1 MSAPTGRTTGRRL
14 KATAAAIGPLTL
26 TLSLAVPAAHATP
39 AHATPAHATPAHATP
54 AHATYGA
61 AVQAARSAAHDSGGT
76 ARPVVRTGAGAVAG
90 VASAD
95 GLRRFTA
102 IPYAAA
108 PTGDLRWRPPRPAR
122 AWKGVRDASGPA
134 VRCAQNANPADS
146 NPASAAEDCL
156 YLNITTPDKAQR
168 SARGLPV
175 MVWLHGG
182 GFTQGAGGDYDA
194 GRLARAGAMV
204 VTVNYRLGI
213 FGFLGHPHLAGSGAF
228 GLLDQ
233 QAALRWVRRNAAAF
247 GGDAANVTLFGESA
261 GGFSTCAQLTSPRAA
276 GLFDKVIIQS
286 GTCSMRRLGIDP
298 AGGDAVWPARRASER
313 IAAAA
318 AGRLGCTGAA
328 LRCLRKAPVAAL
340 LGAQQA
346 IPATWAPAHG
356 TPALPLEPGRALAQ
370 GRIHRVPVMAGGTA
384 DEARYFTAMYFDG
397 PGRPLDDNTY
407 RQFLR
412 IAFGRDAAR
421 VAARYPVSAY
431 GSPSLAWAAVA
442 TDRAWS
448 CPARLGNRQ
457 LARKVA
463 VYQFEFAD
471 RAAPRPA
478 GFAVPRSFPLGAYHG
493 GELAYLFDGP
503 GAAVERPL
511 SPGQRR
517 LAAQMIGHWTRF
529 AATGDP
535 NGPGLPRWKPGAGH
549 VRTLAV
555 SDGPA
560 RHRCA
565 LWASLGR

>member
-1 MSAPTGRTTGRRL
+1 MSARIGRGAGGPV
-14 KATAAAIGPLTL
+14 KALAAALGLLTL
-26 TLSLAVPAAHATP
+26 TLGAAVPAAHAAP
-39 AHATPAHATPAHATP
+39 AHGPAAQT
-54 AHATYGA
+54 
-61 AVQAARSAAHDSGGT
+61 VQTVQTAQQAQSAQNPGGT
-76 ARPVVRTGAGAVAG
+76 ARPVVRTAAGAVAG
-90 VASAD
+90 VSSGD

-102 IPYAAA
+102 IPYAAP
-108 PTGDLRWRPPRPAR
+108 PTGDLRWRPPQPVR

-146 NPASAAEDCL
+146 NPAAATEDCL
-156 YLNITTPDKAQR
+156 HLNVTTPAEPQR
-168 SARGLPV
+168 GRRLPV

-194 GRLARAGAMV
+194 GRLARAGAVV

-213 FGFLGHPHLAGSGAF
+213 FGFLGHPGLAGSGAF

-261 GGFSTCAQLTSPRAA
+261 GGFSTCAQLTSPPAA

-286 GTCSMRRLGIDP
+286 GACSMRQLGIDP
-298 AGGDAVWPARRASER
+298 AGGDAVWPARQAGER

-318 AGRLGCTGAA
+318 ASRLGCTGAA
-328 LRCLRKAPVAAL
+328 MRCLRKAPVAAL
-340 LGAQQA
+340 LAAQQS
-346 IPATWAPAHG
+346 IPATWAPARG
-356 TPALPLEPGRALAQ
+356 TPVLPLDPGRAVAE

-397 PGRPLDDNTY
+397 PGQPLSEKSY
-407 RQFLR
+407 REFLR
-412 IAFGRDAAR
+412 IAFGRDAGR
-421 VAARYPVSAY
+421 VAARYPAAAH

-448 CPARLGNRQ
+448 CPVRLGNRQ

-478 GFAVPRSFPLGAYHG
+478 GFAVPGSFPLGAYHG
-493 GELAYLFDGP
+493 AELAYLFDGP
-503 GAAVERPL
+503 GAAVQRPL

-517 LAAQMIGHWTRF
+517 LAEQMIGHWTRF

-560 RHRCA
+560 RHHCA
-565 LWASLGR
+565 FWASLGR